1 MAYCISDIPR
11 TIKRV
16 VVLTNHHADGL
27 CPLYDNE
34 TRLNDPTAPGRNK
47 NEWDKTKGRERWN
60 VEGGKKYRPRFQFTT
75 GSEQGVR
82 RVTKLS

>member
-34 TRLNDPTAPGRNK
+34 TRLNDPSAPGRNK
-47 NEWDKTKGRERWN
+47 NEWDKTKGRERWRGEKSIAHVFSLLREAN
-60 VEGGKKYRPRFQFTT
+60 KG
-75 GSEQGVR
+75 
-82 RVTKLS
+82 